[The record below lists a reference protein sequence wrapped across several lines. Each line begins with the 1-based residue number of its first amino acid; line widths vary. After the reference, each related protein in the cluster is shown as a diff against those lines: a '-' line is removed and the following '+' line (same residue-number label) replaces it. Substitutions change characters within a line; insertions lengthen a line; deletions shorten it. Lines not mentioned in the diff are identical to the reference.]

1 MTDATGPVMPI
12 APLSRQPLIHR
23 SSFPQGTPVEKPAPA
38 ASAQKPVEVLARN
51 GRDTF
56 EPAVAPAVAAKRLQ
70 ETAAAGKT
78 LAAEAPRPATPPPP
92 RTVSGEERAG
102 KEVDVKTVA
111 DRRVETEEAQKKLSE
126 ETGKQADDILA
137 MANGKAVVPPG
148 AEVKKLS
155 DTEAELVRRDNKG
168 GVLERTVASR
178 GKDGAVSLDS
188 ATYAN
193 GVNKRD
199 RMEVLEGRGTRVRHA
214 EWKGETNEAGGLKS
228 FDDIARSRERNLVS
242 SDTHVRVEDG
252 RLKVDAYAQADG
264 AIKASRTS
272 FYQQKG
278 DKGIDNKLD
287 KPFDYKKP
295 VDRADTY
302 SYSIPAPNADGSQD
316 NPQYQRTQDFSQENV
331 KATSIVNRE
340 LDGHTK
346 YAGQG
351 PHNREDVDRLRDE
364 YSKHGGENYDANDG
378 TKKGKTP
385 KQWFVEVQ
393 KGPDA
398 KDTQTFIE
406 GSPKATVVTHLSR
419 EGSQVRESYSGKT
432 FKPGSS
438 DLAEVK
444 GESSRTY
451 AQDGSIEKMD
461 AKRKEADGTD
471 LEQHYASTRKPTD
484 KGLELNETL
493 ETKRTKDDKT
503 FTSKQ
508 EDTSLLSGQ
517 GAQLLGSRNTVTDP
531 DGRQAVSEV
540 GKQGEKMTLSGPGGR
555 DPRTVA
561 RPEDLKD
568 DEAGKDLLLQ
578 ASVSTTH
585 TVQDFLRNGGTRAL
599 GALHGLSAGAD
610 QLPLGKAS
618 RVFGKESVQNSLQ
631 GAKGSVSSLGG
642 AAGVVAGG
650 LQLAQGIREHN
661 VSSIFQGLADVGVG
675 ALDLYNG
682 TQSFRNAIKG
692 VSDFALEASDDASR
706 LAGGWLGKATG
717 LDKLAQTSAGT
728 KVLGA
733 IKGLGGAAN
742 VAGALVGTGLG
753 IKDIVDGARS
763 GDGAQIAKGAV
774 SIAGGLGGA
783 AAAVAAGSAFGG
795 PIGAAVGAVVG
806 FFTWGIT
813 KLIDKISDKAHKIAG
828 LQIG

>member
-1 MTDATGPVMPI
+1 MA
-12 APLSRQPLIHR
+12 A
-23 SSFPQGTPVEKPAPA
+23 EKPAPA
-38 ASAQKPVEVLARN
+38 AAAQKPVKALVRN
-51 GRDTF
+51 DRDTF
-56 EPAVAPAVAAKRLQ
+56 EATGAPGVAKLRQGL
-70 ETAAAGKT
+70 AAAGKT
-78 LAAEAPRPATPPPP
+78 IAAEAPRPAAPPPP
-92 RTVSGEERAG
+92 PKTVSGEERAK

-111 DRRVETEEAQKKLSE
+111 DRRVETEDAQKKLRE

-137 MANGKAVVPPG
+137 MADGKAVVPPG
-148 AEVKKLS
+148 TEVKKLS
-155 DTEAELVRRDNKG
+155 DTEAELVRKDDQG
-168 GVLERTVASR
+168 GVLERTVASK
-178 GKDGAVSLDS
+178 GQDGAVTLDS

-199 RMEVLEGRGTRVRHA
+199 RMEVLAGGGTRVRHA
-214 EWKGETNEAGGLKS
+214 EWKGETNEASGLKS
-228 FDDIARSRERNLVS
+228 FEDISKARDRNLVY
-242 SDTHVRVEDG
+242 SDTHVRVEDD
-252 RLKVDAYAQADG
+252 RLKVDEYSQADG
-264 AIKASRTS
+264 AIKGSRTS

-302 SYSIPAPNADGSQD
+302 SYAIPAPNADGTQG
-316 NPQYQRTQDFSQENV
+316 NPQYQRTQDFSQDNV

-346 YAGQG
+346 YAGEG
-351 PHNREDVDRLRDE
+351 PHNREDADRVRDE
-364 YSKHGGENYDANDG
+364 YSKHGGEDYDANDG
-378 TKKGKTP
+378 TQKGKTP

-419 EGSQVRESYSGKT
+419 EGSQVRESSSGKT
-432 FKPGSS
+432 FKPGSG
-438 DLAEVK
+438 DLADVN
-444 GESSRTY
+444 GETTRTY

-461 AKRKEADGTD
+461 MKRKEADGTE
-471 LEQHYASTRKPTD
+471 LEQHYASTRTPTD
-484 KGLELNETL
+484 KGLELSETL
-493 ETKRTKDDKT
+493 ETKRTKDEKT
-503 FTSKQ
+503 FTSKK

-517 GAQLLGSRNTVTDP
+517 GVRLLGSRSTVTDP

-540 GKQGEKMTLSGPGGR
+540 GKAGEKLTLSGPGGG
-555 DPRTVA
+555 DPRIVA

-578 ASVSTTH
+578 ASVSTTD

-610 QLPLGKAS
+610 ALPLGKALQ
-618 RVFGKESVQNSLQ
+618 VFGKDAVQSSLQ

-650 LQLAQGIREHN
+650 MQLAQGIREHN
-661 VSSIFQGLADVGVG
+661 VSTLFQGLADVGVG

-692 VSDFALEASDDASR
+692 VSDFALDASEDAAR
-706 LAGGWLGKATG
+706 LADGWLGKATG
-717 LDKLAQTSAGT
+717 LGKLAETSAGT

-783 AAAVAAGSAFGG
+783 AAAIAAGSAFGG

-806 FFTWGIT
+806 FFTWGIN
-813 KLIDKISDKAHKIAG
+813 KLIDVITDKKHKIAG